1 VLLRVTRTN
10 VGSPKGREP
19 YGDAGP
25 VVVVGVC
32 EHERGKRGSNGRWRS
47 RGLRC
52 CTRDGGLLALQS
64 RLAEEG
70 SKPPRGALAEDR
82 GLERRRK
89 RRGRGSRQVWTGKM
103 SDEREFSVVD
113 VSKPIQLTSKPG
125 LAPCSGK
132 NLGDIRL
139 LPRWCPAYRQ
149 HEPGPGSRMEHVK
162 ARTILLNRIQGCG
175 GCGEARGRT
184 SSGRI
189 REELS
194 TVAGALA
201 DSPVVAVIRLR
212 IAVGWGAKGWG
223 CPGGC
228 V

>member
-1 VLLRVTRTN
+1 M
-10 VGSPKGREP
+10 G
-19 YGDAGP
+19 
-25 VVVVGVC
+25 
-32 EHERGKRGSNGRWRS
+32 
-47 RGLRC
+47 
-52 CTRDGGLLALQS
+52 DGGLALQS

-82 GLERRRK
+82 GLERRWK

-103 SDEREFSVVD
+103 SDGREFSVVD
-113 VSKPIQLTSKPG
+113 VSKLIQKASKPG
-125 LAPCSGK
+125 PAPRSGK

-162 ARTILLNRIQGCG
+162 ARTILLNRIQSCS

-212 IAVGWGAKGWG
+212 IAVGWGAKGRG
-223 CPGGC
+223 CPGERVWSTERDGTA
-228 V
+228 

>member
-1 VLLRVTRTN
+1 MAVSWT
-10 VGSPKGREP
+10 
-19 YGDAGP
+19 
-25 VVVVGVC
+25 
-32 EHERGKRGSNGRWRS
+32 
-47 RGLRC
+47 RC
-52 CTRDGGLLALQS
+52 CMRDGGWLALQS

-89 RRGRGSRQVWTGKM
+89 RRGKGPRQVWTGKM

-113 VSKPIQLTSKPG
+113 VSKPLEKTSKPV
-125 LAPCSGK
+125 LVPCSGK

-149 HEPGPGSRMEHVK
+149 HEPGPGSRVEHVK
-162 ARTILLNRIQGCG
+162 AEPILPPGCP
-175 GCGEARGRT
+175 EARGRT
-184 SSGRI
+184 PSGGI
-189 REELS
+189 REEQS
-194 TVAGALA
+194 TDAGTLA

-223 CPGGC
+223 RPGERVGPTYGKESHE
-228 V
+228 